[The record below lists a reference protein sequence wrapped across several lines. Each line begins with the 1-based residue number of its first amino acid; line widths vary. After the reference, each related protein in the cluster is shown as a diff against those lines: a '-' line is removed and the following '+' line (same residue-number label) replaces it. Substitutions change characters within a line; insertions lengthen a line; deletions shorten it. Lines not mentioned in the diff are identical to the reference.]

1 MKTSLKNRH
10 RRLRPALASFGPL
23 LRRWEKLLPV
33 RLSEL
38 SVVFLDDDEMADLH
52 GRLMSDPT
60 PTDILTL
67 DYGKGMAEIFISLDT
82 AKRQAA
88 THKTTFP
95 NEIRLYLAHGLLHL
109 SGYGDK
115 TATQRKQMRGAEQ
128 TLLRNQKIQAP
139 R

>member
-1 MKTSLKNRH
+1 
-10 RRLRPALASFGPL
+10 
-23 LRRWEKLLPV
+23 LRRWGKLLPI
-33 RLSEL
+33 RLTEL

-88 THKTTFP
+88 QHKNTFAD
-95 NEIRLYLAHGLLHL
+95 EIRLYLVHGLLHL
-109 SGYGDK
+109 AGFNDH
-115 TATQRKQMRGAEQ
+115 TPTQIKQMRKAEKA
-128 TLLRNQKIQAP
+128 LLAFKALS
-139 R
+139 